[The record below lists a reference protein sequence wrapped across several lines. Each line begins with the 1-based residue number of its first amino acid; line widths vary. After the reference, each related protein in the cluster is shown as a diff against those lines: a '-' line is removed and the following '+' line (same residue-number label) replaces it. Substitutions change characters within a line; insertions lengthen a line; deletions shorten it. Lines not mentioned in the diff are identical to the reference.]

1 MYRPE
6 VCLWLSHVS
15 VFHGAYTW
23 SRFSSFYLY
32 DALKWI
38 APSMRP
44 IDIGCGFYTSVAI
57 FASAIV
63 ADCFTC
69 PEILTVDDCPDAGA
83 KEQDTSHR
91 NALCLSAVW
100 KVAAPGKRRN
110 KNIIDVDQY

>member
-1 MYRPE
+1 
-6 VCLWLSHVS
+6 
-15 VFHGAYTW
+15 
-23 SRFSSFYLY
+23 
-32 DALKWI
+32 
-38 APSMRP
+38 MRP

-100 KVAAPGKRRN
+100 KVAAPGMVPFQELVLSREWVLDLAQGAGAFRRVRRGPVCGWFRDDAGS
-110 KNIIDVDQY
+110 ITRDQC